1 MRRLPLILSALSM
14 AAATPAH
21 AQTSQDE
28 QVWLN
33 LTAMGSVKGDLV
45 YLAEIQ
51 PRVGD
56 GVSRVNQAIFRGALG
71 WSMPV

>member
-28 QVWLN
+28 QVWFN
-33 LTAMGSVKGDLV
+33 LTDMGSVKDDLV
-45 YLAEIQ
+45 YFA
-51 PRVGD
+51 
-56 GVSRVNQAIFRGALG
+56 
-71 WSMPV
+71 